1 MNKVFYLSV
10 FSFIFCFTGLS
21 SAEDPFVFQHR
32 LSKLPPSKRLV
43 ELKKE
48 LNPRK
53 TISAKDVDNWQRGT
67 QFEKCLQDESQYL
80 GLEKLVIEPMQEAW
94 KQGDEEKINQLVKGT
109 FKWINSKSFKE
120 RLKTNGLSLFRSK
133 QGHPTV
139 ANYRQSFLTEY
150 NKIEDVELHGV
161 FYRINSKDRSESNLN
176 FNKVTMVLNFDVRGL
191 SKTNKRMNDR
201 GSLEV
206 LVEKVGSQWKITDN
220 KFLKSERVVSHR
232 EPAFINKTVARGL
245 DKVRIH
251 ERSEAIRRGGYTV
264 VVDDLNNDGELD
276 LFSGSAQESQLFLGN
291 GKGKWV
297 AENSELNNYKAVKT
311 AVFADFDNDGDKDT
325 VMTLFE
331 YDKDASDVV
340 YLKNEEGKYS
350 KVKNFIKGKL
360 KYNLPMPAAVAD
372 FNNDGQLDFY
382 VGFPG
387 KQDFTTLDSS
397 SNTKGEPEGLFTN
410 MGQSNKSEV
419 FKDVTKTF
427 WRDRGLSQYT
437 SLFPHSSIASD
448 YDFDGDADLLI
459 VDDRSNLSPIYE
471 NQDGKKFSMVNDAV
485 NFQNKGY
492 GMGVAVGDLNND
504 GVNEIALTNVNFH
517 ARERFHA
524 SCNENWYFDMPKDP
538 GLRLFGGKKSK
549 VDGKVSFAE
558 VTQAAGL
565 ENIGEGGA
573 GVEFI
578 DYNNDG
584 LMDIYVANGLW
595 SGEDR
600 SKRHD
605 LSSLFVR
612 AVAAKKTFNDVLAP
626 NRNYRQKDFSF
637 ISILR
642 DPEMPV
648 TKSMAGFQRNRL
660 FLNLGNMEFVEV
672 GYLEGV
678 DSINDGYIIAKA
690 DVNKDGQLDIIL
702 RNGDPGT
709 LKYKFP
715 TIEYF
720 ENGSAIKGNSII
732 LSLQGTESNKE
743 AIGAIARV
751 TTMDDQLLVRQLVAN
766 NGPSQSER
774 ILHFGLGS
782 ESSVKSL
789 TIQWPSG
796 KEQKFGPMEKGRYK
810 IVEGRNEK
818 IAKVD

>member
-1 MNKVFYLSV
+1 
-10 FSFIFCFTGLS
+10 
-21 SAEDPFVFQHR
+21 
-32 LSKLPPSKRLV
+32 
-43 ELKKE
+43 
-48 LNPRK
+48 
-53 TISAKDVDNWQRGT
+53 
-67 QFEKCLQDESQYL
+67 
-80 GLEKLVIEPMQEAW
+80 
-94 KQGDEEKINQLVKGT
+94 
-109 FKWINSKSFKE
+109 
-120 RLKTNGLSLFRSK
+120 
-133 QGHPTV
+133 
-139 ANYRQSFLTEY
+139 
-150 NKIEDVELHGV
+150 
-161 FYRINSKDRSESNLN
+161 
-176 FNKVTMVLNFDVRGL
+176 
-191 SKTNKRMNDR
+191 
-201 GSLEV
+201 
-206 LVEKVGSQWKITDN
+206 
-220 KFLKSERVVSHR
+220 
-232 EPAFINKTVARGL
+232 
-245 DKVRIH
+245 
-251 ERSEAIRRGGYTV
+251 
-264 VVDDLNNDGELD
+264 
-276 LFSGSAQESQLFLGN
+276 
-291 GKGKWV
+291 
-297 AENSELNNYKAVKT
+297 
-311 AVFADFDNDGDKDT
+311 
-325 VMTLFE
+325 
-331 YDKDASDVV
+331 
-340 YLKNEEGKYS
+340 
-350 KVKNFIKGKL
+350 
-360 KYNLPMPAAVAD
+360 
-372 FNNDGQLDFY
+372 

-387 KQDFTTLDSS
+387 KQDFTTLDLS

-410 MGQSNKSEV
+410 MGHSKENEV
-419 FKDVTKTF
+419 FKDVTQTF

-437 SLFPHSSIASD
+437 GLFPHSSIASD

-471 NQDGKKFSMVNDAV
+471 NQAGKSFSMVNDAV

-504 GVNEIALTNVNFH
+504 GVNEIALTNVNFK

-549 VDGKVSFAE
+549 LDGKISFAE
-558 VTQAAGL
+558 VTEAAGL

-600 SKRHD
+600 SKKHD

-690 DVNKDGQLDIIL
+690 DVNKDGKLDLIL

-720 ENGSAIKGNSII
+720 ENGSASKGNSII
-732 LSLQGTESNKE
+732 LSLEGTESNKE
-743 AIGAIARV
+743 AIGAVARV
-751 TTMDDQLLVRQLVAN
+751 ETMDDQLLVRQLVAN
-766 NGPSQSER
+766 NGPAQSER

-789 TIQWPSG
+789 TVQWPSG
-796 KEQKFGPMEKGRYK
+796 KEQKFGPLKKGRYK
-810 IVEGRNEK
+810 IIEGRNEK